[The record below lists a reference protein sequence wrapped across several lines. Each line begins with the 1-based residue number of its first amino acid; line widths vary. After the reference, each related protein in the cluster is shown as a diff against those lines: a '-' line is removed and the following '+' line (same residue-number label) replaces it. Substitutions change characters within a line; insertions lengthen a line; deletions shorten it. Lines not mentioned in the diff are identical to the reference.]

1 MNARLPR
8 ILIADDDDGDR
19 RQIARLIRQSNFGCQ
34 LSEADDLAAA
44 EAACAA
50 QSFDCAIIDYR
61 MPGADGLQGIGALR
75 QRHPHLAIVM
85 VTGQGDELI
94 ASEAIKLGA
103 ADYVPKSQ
111 LSPGY
116 LSHVL
121 RNAIRKAELERLVAD
136 QRAELERFAHVLAH
150 DLKTPI
156 HQIQY
161 LVRFIERDV
170 QEALYEKLQ
179 VDCGRLVSTAQRM
192 EALINT
198 LQQYTRIDRDVPFG
212 RISLQDALED
222 CLRNLAREIAE
233 SQAWVAYDALPAV
246 YGNGP
251 LLTQLFQN
259 LVGNGIKYC
268 RAVRPEISVKAV
280 QRGDGYAVAVA
291 DNGIGIAP
299 EHRAAIFEPFKRLHS
314 SDEFEGTGLG
324 LATCRKIVERHGGS
338 LWCEPGALGGTVFW
352 FTLPTAESSRFLS
365 DYQPN

>member
-1 MNARLPR
+1 MNTRPTH

-19 RQIARLIRQSNFGCQ
+19 RQIARLIRQSGLRCE
-34 LSEADDLAAA
+34 LSEVDDLAGA

-50 QSFDCAIIDYR
+50 TPFDCAIIDYR
-61 MPGADGLQGIGALR
+61 MPGSDGLTGIGALR

-170 QEALYEKLQ
+170 QDALYEKLQ
-179 VDCGRLVSTAQRM
+179 ADCGKLVATAQRM

-198 LQQYTRIDRDVPFG
+198 LQQYTRIDREVPFG
-212 RISLQDALED
+212 SICLRDALED
-222 CLRNLAREIAE
+222 CLRNLARDIAE
-233 SQAWVAYDALPAV
+233 KQAHVSYDGLPAV
-246 YGNGP
+246 HGNGP

-259 LVGNGIKYC
+259 LIGNGIKYC
-268 RAVRPEISVKAV
+268 RAGRPEIAVKAV
-280 QRGDGYAVAVA
+280 QRGDGYAIAVA

-338 LWCEPGALGGTVFW
+338 LWCEAGEGGGTVFW
-352 FTLPTAESSRFLS
+352 FTLAPAEGSRFLS